1 MNHSPE
7 HKTPVKRMHQ
17 IVWGLVV
24 VFTACA
30 VTFPIAMVR
39 VSQMEKF
46 KGSHIKSWT
55 DQGTA
60 IATVG
65 KTVK

>member
-1 MNHSPE
+1 MNQE
-7 HKTPVKRMHQ
+7 HKIPVKRMHQ
-17 IVWGLVV
+17 IVWSLVA

-46 KGSHIKSWT
+46 KGSHLKSWT
-55 DQGTA
+55 DQGLP

-65 KTVK
+65 KPVK